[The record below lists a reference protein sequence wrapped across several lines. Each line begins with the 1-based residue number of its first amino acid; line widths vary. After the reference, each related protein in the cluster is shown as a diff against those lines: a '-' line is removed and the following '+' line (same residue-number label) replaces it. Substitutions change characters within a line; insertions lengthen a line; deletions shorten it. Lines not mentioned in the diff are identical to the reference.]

1 MSKTKQ
7 TRAKN
12 GTCACRCL
20 RGRTGHSRARPG
32 GREGRTR
39 LQTKKKPHRY
49 QRPRASARRLT
60 SPWKLPPLIF
70 LSRKSSAADD
80 PGLAEDFIPR
90 SPRPRSSL
98 ARGSPICFVRQ
109 VLVEMAQAIIALLT
123 LCGVEQGSISVHQ
136 ARCGLLDATR
146 NALVRPRSAATNH
159 DGGPDDHDGPG

>member
-1 MSKTKQ
+1 MPMQ
-7 TRAKN
+7 MPA
-12 GTCACRCL
+12 
-20 RGRTGHSRARPG
+20 RTNRSFTGPS
-32 GREGRTR
+32 GREGRGR
-39 LQTKKKPHRY
+39 GYKP
-49 QRPRASARRLT
+49 SARKTTRIRHRRRPT
-60 SPWKLPPLIF
+60 CFGRREASTWKLLPLIF

-80 PGLAEDFIPR
+80 PGLAEDRIPR

>member
-1 MSKTKQ
+1 MEH
-7 TRAKN
+7 AHADA
-12 GTCACRCL
+12 CADEQVIH
-20 RGRTGHSRARPG
+20 GPV
-32 GREGRTR
+32 REGGTRTR
-39 LQTKKKPHRY
+39 RYKPRKTTRISY
-49 QRPRASARRLT
+49 SRRRHAT
-60 SPWKLPPLIF
+60 TRFGRREPSTWKLLPLIF